1 MDCMRTQKL
10 FRGYLNGKL
19 SDREL
24 KEFLDHVES
33 CPKCWGELEIY
44 FAIYHVMYDKRDD
57 GNYNFIEKLNLKIR
71 MSREYLKKRYYYKVF
86 RVALV
91 FFAQMT
97 LLVTVG
103 TAYVKKHDM
112 IPQDEQD
119 GFPNVSLGSGW
130 ERDYEDKPD
139 NADTVLPFETMI
151 RIEELPNETAAF
163 EPDEI
168 DQELLQL
175 DSDVTLPAA
184 GVDLSG
190 GVFGT
195 VENVPAAGPEAVSEA
210 SAAAGGESSSEPAG
224 AAGPEEVSE
233 ASAAAGGESSSET
246 NGAEGSE
253 AVSEASAAG
262 AGESSSEPAGAAAS
276 EDMSEPAAEGNVTEA
291 DTEASPDADKKKKKE
306 ISIILI
312 TEETETELFDPD
324 EQKKAL
330 AYTNSIL
337 YHVLGLEVPSDSE
350 SEKETGQQ

>member
-10 FRGYLNGKL
+10 FRAYLKGKL

-24 KEFLDHVES
+24 KEFLDHVEK

-97 LLVTVG
+97 LLVTAG

-112 IPQDEQD
+112 IPQDEPD
-119 GFPNVSLGSGW
+119 GLPNVSLGSGW
-130 ERDYEDKPD
+130 EHDYEDKPD

-163 EPDEI
+163 EPEEI
-168 DQELLQL
+168 GQELLQL
-175 DSDVTLPAA
+175 ESDVILPAVVGDISA
-184 GVDLSG
+184 EGY
-190 GVFGT
+190 GT
-195 VENVPAAGPEAVSEA
+195 VENVPAAG
-210 SAAAGGESSSEPAG
+210 
-224 AAGPEEVSE
+224 
-233 ASAAAGGESSSET
+233 
-246 NGAEGSE
+246 SE
-253 AVSEASAAG
+253 AVTETSAAG
-262 AGESSSEPAGAAAS
+262 AGESSIVL
-276 EDMSEPAAEGNVTEA
+276 N
-291 DTEASPDADKKKKKE
+291 
-306 ISIILI
+306 
-312 TEETETELFDPD
+312 TEETETELSDPDKQIETELSDPDEQIETELSDPDEQIETELFDPD

-337 YHVLGLEVPSDSE
+337 YHVLGLEVPSESE

>member
-10 FRGYLNGKL
+10 FRGYLKGKL

-97 LLVTVG
+97 LLVTAG

-119 GFPNVSLGSGW
+119 GVPNVSLGSGW

-163 EPDEI
+163 EADEI
-168 DQELLQL
+168 DQELLQAG
-175 DSDVTLPAA
+175 SDVALPAA

-190 GVFGT
+190 GVYGT
-195 VENVPAAGPEAVSEA
+195 VENVPAAGSEAGSEA
-210 SAAAGGESSSEPAG
+210 SAAGAGEGSPETNGE
-224 AAGPEEVSE
+224 AGPE
-233 ASAAAGGESSSET
+233 AG
-246 NGAEGSE
+246 
-253 AVSEASAAG
+253 SEASAAG
-262 AGESSSEPAGAAAS
+262 AGESSSETDDAAASESISEPAGAAAS
-276 EDMSEPAAEGNVTEA
+276 EGMSEPAAEGNGTEA
-291 DTEASPDADKKKKKE
+291 DAEASPDADKKKKKE

-312 TEETETELFDPD
+312 TEETETELFDPY

-337 YHVLGLEVPSDSE
+337 YHVLGLEVPSESE
-350 SEKETGQQ
+350 PEKETGQR